1 MSDNSLFWTALLDN
15 VQANILIF
23 ARVIGLFA
31 FNPIF
36 SRNNIPSRVKIG
48 ASFALTLMISS
59 SVISNYSTG
68 EIYYES
74 LGAFAVAALI
84 EVAIGVILGF
94 FTNMFV
100 SMLLY
105 TGEIMDMTTGLGM
118 AKVYDPATQT
128 QQAIFGT
135 YLNYM
140 FIIYFFIT
148 NSHLQYV
155 RIYLLSYQFIPLG
168 ADSIN
173 PDVWWIIAVYFGNL
187 FVLATKLA
195 MPIIIAEVILEIA
208 IGILMK
214 AVPTIQVMTVN
225 IQLKLLAGLLLI
237 FALSVPLSDA
247 IDRYMGDML
256 ESVEGLLPYLAE

>member
-1 MSDNSLFWTALLDN
+1 MEN

-36 SRNNIPSRVKIG
+36 SRGNIPARVKIG
-48 ASFALTLMISS
+48 ASFALTLLISS
-59 SVISNYSTG
+59 SVIENYSAG
-68 EIYYES
+68 EVNYSS
-74 LGAFAVAALI
+74 LGAFAIAASVEI
-84 EVAIGVILGF
+84 AIGFIMGF
-94 FTNMFV
+94 FTQMMV

-105 TGEIMDMTTGLGM
+105 AGELMDSSTGLGM
-118 AKVYDPATQT
+118 AKIYDPATQV
-128 QQAIFGT
+128 QQGLLGT

-155 RIYLLSYQFIPLG
+155 KIYLLSYQFIPLG
-168 ADSIN
+168 AEGIN
-173 PDVWWIIAVYFGNL
+173 PDVWWIVAQYFGTI
-187 FVLATKLA
+187 FILATKLA
-195 MPIIIAEVILEIA
+195 MPVIIAEVVIEIS

-225 IQLKLLAGLLLI
+225 IQLKLLAGLLMI

-256 ESVEGLLPYLAE
+256 ESAAGLLELLAAP

>member
-48 ASFALTLMISS
+48 ASFALTLMISG

-74 LGAFAVAALI
+74 LGAFAVATLI